1 MKLHQLRALV
11 ALHEHGSMQEASKV
25 LHVTQPALSRAIK
38 ELEHELGTTLLL
50 RNSRGVVLTDTGQR
64 LLVHAR
70 HVGESLRRARQDI
83 EDMKGD
89 GAAREVTLGITSA
102 VSLLPPLQQALDEHL
117 RKHPDVKLRIL
128 EMRPPQ
134 ILPLLRE
141 GSMDLALISQPP
153 PQSSPLQWK
162 PLCRMPMHIIANR
175 RHPLRDA
182 RSLRELLDAQWISAD
197 PITSPLSP
205 LNMLFQQN
213 GLPLPSRH
221 LECSS
226 TVLYSRMMTEM
237 PVLSLAATTAFDE
250 EIPVFGLNIQKVE
263 VAERI
268 PDSRISLVYDDEE
281 LMARPARQLF
291 QLLQEHFWR
300 AYPRFD

>member
-38 ELEHELGTTLLL
+38 ELEHELGTQLLL
-50 RNSRGVVLTDTGQR
+50 RNSRGVVLTETGQR

-70 HVGESLRRARQDI
+70 HVNESLRRAHQDI
-83 EDMKGD
+83 EDMKGN
-89 GAAREVTLGITSA
+89 APQQVTLGITSA
-102 VSLLPPLQQALDEHL
+102 VSLLSPLQQALDEYL
-117 RKHPDVKLRIL
+117 RKYPDVKLRVQ

-141 GSMDLALISQPP
+141 GSMDLALISQLP
-153 PQSSPLQWK
+153 PQSSPLQWQ
-162 PLCRMPMHIIANR
+162 PLCRMPMHIIANH
-175 RHPLRDA
+175 RHPLRNA
-182 RSLRELLDAQWISAD
+182 RSLRELLDVQWIGSD
-197 PITSPLSP
+197 PIANPLSP
-205 LNMLFQQN
+205 LHILFQQN
-213 GLPLPSRH
+213 GLPLPARH

-226 TVLYSRMMTEM
+226 TVLFGRMMTEM
-237 PVLSLAATTAFDE
+237 PVMSLAATTALDE
-250 EIPVFGLNIQKVE
+250 EELPVFGQNVCKVE

-281 LMARPARQLF
+281 LMTRPARRLF
-291 QLLQEHFWR
+291 TLLQDYFWR
-300 AYPRFD
+300 AYPRFE